1 MDIPPNILI
10 VGGGVFGRKL
20 FSPTT
25 ITHNSTPENQT
36 PITPAPLIR
45 ISNDS
50 LPPPPSLTF
59 TNRIV
64 LTVNTPTNIL

>member
-50 LPPPPSLTF
+50 FPPPPFPDLHKSHRLDCEYSH
-59 TNRIV
+59 
-64 LTVNTPTNIL
+64 